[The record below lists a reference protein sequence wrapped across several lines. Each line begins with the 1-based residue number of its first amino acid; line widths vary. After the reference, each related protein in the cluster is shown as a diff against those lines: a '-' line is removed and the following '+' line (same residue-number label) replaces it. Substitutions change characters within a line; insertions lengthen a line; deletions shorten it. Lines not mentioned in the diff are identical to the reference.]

1 MNTNEYW
8 SNPEIIRN
16 NELQDILSTLNNIN
30 YQIAELA
37 RIKEELEKRVNA
49 LLEHHDDGS
58 KTYVVDK
65 FKVTIKSGYN
75 YSLNKDEY
83 EVIGSR
89 LQSCFNP
96 VKQKISYELDKKV
109 IRDCEKYGS
118 KEDVLLLSQVIS
130 KKPAKLNIR
139 ISASC

>member
-1 MNTNEYW
+1 MNKIH
-8 SNPEIIRN
+8 EITD
-16 NELQDILSTLNNIN
+16 LCSTLDNIN
-30 YQIAELA
+30 YQIAELL
-37 RIKEELEKRVNA
+37 RIKEELDARVNA
-49 LLEHHDDGS
+49 LLEHSDDGS
-58 KTYVVDK
+58 KTYTIDK

-83 EVIGSR
+83 AIIGSR

-96 VKQKISYELDKKV
+96 VKQKMSYELDKKV

-118 KEDVLLLSQVIS
+118 KEDVLLLSQVIT
-130 KKPAKLNIR
+130 KKPAKLSVR

>member
-1 MNTNEYW
+1 MNKINE
-8 SNPEIIRN
+8 IKD
-16 NELQDILSTLNNIN
+16 LCLTLNNVN
-30 YQIAELA
+30 YQIAELL
-37 RIKEELEKRVNA
+37 RIKEELDARVNA

-65 FKVTIKSGYN
+65 FKITIKSGYN

-83 EVIGSR
+83 DAIGSR

-96 VKQKISYELDKKV
+96 VKQKISYELHKKV

-130 KKPAKLNIR
+130 KKPAKLNVR